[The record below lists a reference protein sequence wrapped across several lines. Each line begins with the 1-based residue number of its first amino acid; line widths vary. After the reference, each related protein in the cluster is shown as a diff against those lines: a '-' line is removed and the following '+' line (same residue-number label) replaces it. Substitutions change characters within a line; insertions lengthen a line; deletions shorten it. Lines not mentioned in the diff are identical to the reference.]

1 MVIVPTP
8 QRPSTLPSSQ
18 LHLYQTS
25 GNSLWR
31 LRYANV
37 SVLSNGTVGTTTV
50 TLGCYVSGLAPDI
63 WTGSGS
69 LINACSPLELTVNDQ
84 FCYSWSTE
92 IGDSYQG
99 RGIEFGQNSMMGI
112 PLVWMPQLTDIVIS
126 ISKFGGSDRAV
137 QILNGTLQLEKWPL
151 QALQVSGPEQEQ
163 KVYLLS
169 AAKPGDAGSFA

>member
-1 MVIVPTP
+1 MVIVTIP
-8 QRPSTLPSSQ
+8 QGASTRPPSQ
-18 LHLYQTS
+18 LHLSQTS

-31 LRYANV
+31 LRYANISTV
-37 SVLSNGTVGTTTV
+37 SNGTVGTTTV

-69 LINACSPLELTVNDQ
+69 LINACSPIEISSNDN

-99 RGIEFGQNSMMGI
+99 RGVDFGQNSMMGI

-126 ISKFGGSDRAV
+126 ISKFAGSDRAV

-151 QALQVSGPEQEQ
+151 QALQVSGPQQEQ